1 MSLVTANCT
10 STKERGLIMRKYVE
24 TLVNSATSYNC
35 GNHAVMLS
43 SKTVCILDDRT
54 GKEVKI
60 APTRVFTYHGNVIC
74 VVSDHDNKFWLS
86 HAGWFCRS
94 TTQALNQ
101 YREYFL
107 RRGYKCMTD

>member
-1 MSLVTANCT
+1 
-10 STKERGLIMRKYVE
+10 MRKYLE
-24 TLVNSATSYNC
+24 TLVNYSATSSSSYKTIYDDTPYKNC

-60 APTRVFTYHGNVIC
+60 AFPSRVFTYHGNVIC
-74 VVSDHDNKFWLS
+74 VVSDCDHKFWLS
-86 HAGWFCRS
+86 HAGHFTRS

-101 YREYFL
+101 YREYF
-107 RRGYKCMTD
+107 RGRGYKCMTD